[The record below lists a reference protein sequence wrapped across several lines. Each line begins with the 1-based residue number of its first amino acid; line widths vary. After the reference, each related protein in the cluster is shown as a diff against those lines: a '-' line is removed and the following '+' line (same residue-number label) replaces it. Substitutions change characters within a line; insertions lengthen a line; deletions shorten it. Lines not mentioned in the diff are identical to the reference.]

1 MRKEELIKYQSEVL
15 FALSQHEGD
24 KDKPF
29 LLVNRKTYSIND
41 IIREVENLTEFGL
54 KQIRIW
60 VNIQE
65 RVKQTLKN
73 KK

>member
-1 MRKEELIKYQSEVL
+1 MRKEELIKYRNEVL

-24 KDKPF
+24 RDKPF

-60 VNIQE
+60 VNIQN
-65 RVKQTLKN
+65 RVKETLKD

>member
-1 MRKEELIKYQSEVL
+1 MRKEELIKYRNEVL

-24 KDKPF
+24 RDKPF

-41 IIREVENLTEFGL
+41 IIKEVENLTDFGL

-65 RVKQTLKN
+65 RVKQTLKD